1 MHKPGTGVLLRPKC
15 KAVMNNF
22 QGSVAFD
29 ATLLMDQNHSN
40 RMSPNYSLNN
50 LNNGFNNGFKMQLS
64 MNNEIMKRKKIPLDR
79 RSVTQPANNL
89 LPRQTLKETEEIEK
103 EALQNTLE
111 GENFDSKKSSNMIKR
126 NAMLVRMSKTY

>member
-1 MHKPGTGVLLRPKC
+1 
-15 KAVMNNF
+15 
-22 QGSVAFD
+22 
-29 ATLLMDQNHSN
+29 
-40 RMSPNYSLNN
+40 
-50 LNNGFNNGFKMQLS
+50 